1 MNPSS
6 LKNTEDE
13 SVRLTS
19 REIEILGLISQG
31 HQSREAAEIL
41 FVSKRTIDFH
51 LANVYTK
58 LKARN
63 RINALRKAQS
73 LGLIPAEPSLVSMY

>member
-1 MNPSS
+1 MNLAP
-6 LKNTEDE
+6 LNETDEE

-31 HQSREAAEIL
+31 YQSREAADIL

-51 LANVYTK
+51 LANVYAK

-63 RINALRKAQS
+63 RINAVRKAES
-73 LGLIPAEPSLVSMY
+73 LGLLPFEPTFVSMY